1 MIKKE
6 IFTKIK
12 KLLLNLEKEED
23 VKILYAC
30 ESGSRAW
37 GFPSTDSDYD
47 IRFIYIRKPQW
58 YLAIE
63 EGRDVIE
70 REIVDEIDLNG
81 WDLKKTLK
89 LYRKSNPP
97 LLEWLG
103 SPIKYMEQYSTI
115 QRLRELLPQFY
126 SPVSC
131 MYHYLHMAEG
141 NIREYLKGE
150 QVWLKKYFYVLRPLL
165 ACIWIEKS
173 LGPVPTE
180 FMVLVDKLIFDNNLK
195 SAILRLI
202 KDKQEG
208 KELSYG
214 KKITVISD
222 FIEKEIARFKNYK
235 SKIKPHAPDTKL
247 LNKIFRD
254 SLEEVWALKIQ

>member
-6 IFTKIK
+6 IYSKIK

-37 GFPSTDSDYD
+37 GFPSSDSDYD
-47 IRFIYIRKPQW
+47 VRFIYIRKPQW
-58 YLAIE
+58 YLSID

-81 WDLKKTLK
+81 WDLKKALK

-103 SPIKYMEQYSTI
+103 SPIKYMEQYSTA
-115 QRLRELLPQFY
+115 QRLRDFLPQFY

-131 MYHYLHMAEG
+131 MYHYLHMAQG

-150 QVWLKKYFYVLRPLL
+150 QVRLKKYFYVLRPLL
-165 ACIWIEKS
+165 ACIWIEQS

-180 FMVLVDKLIFDNNLK
+180 FMVLVDKLISDKNLK
-195 SAILRLI
+195 SAILKLT
-202 KDKQEG
+202 KDKKEG

-214 KKITVISD
+214 EKIPAISA
-222 FIEKEIARFKNYK
+222 FIEKEITRFKNYK
-235 SKIKPHAPDTKL
+235 SKIKHHPPDTEL

-254 SLEEVWALKIQ
+254 ALKEVWGLDV